1 MGALGII
8 LEELKG
14 VVSVIYSSLIDDSSV
29 YELTV
34 QDPTIND
41 SNLQYYNEHGFQSG
55 VSSGLIKPSIDSNG
69 TMAIVSIL
77 SVVWDRKSTILS
89 P

>member
-8 LEELKG
+8 LEELQG
-14 VVSVIYSSLIDDSSV
+14 VVSVIYSSLVDVSSV

-41 SNLQYYNEHGFQSG
+41 SNLQLYNEHGFQS
-55 VSSGLIKPSIDSNG
+55 LTEPSIDSNG

-77 SVVWDRKSTILS
+77 SVVWDRKSTTLS